1 MASRLELKVGAFV
14 VAGMVLLAVLMLQF
28 SKGSSVFRSSYTIYL
43 ESQDVGGLRER
54 AAVLMSGVQIGSVSS
69 ITLKDNGRSVL
80 VSLRIDGRHVI
91 YTNATFT
98 LEQAGFLGDQY
109 VAVQQREP
117 GTVAFKEGG
126 HAVAEKPFNIQ
137 EAARSAQV
145 LIKRVDEMA
154 LGLSDA
160 IADMRRLLLNE
171 STLTNVSAT
180 VQNLRLISERALNAL
195 DGVEQL
201 IGSNSPAIYHSTSN
215 LAVFSDELA
224 KAGANLN
231 ELVSTNGQDVTQ
243 AIKNIENSTE
253 TLKALMQDVQ
263 AGKGLAGALVK
274 DERIANDIAK
284 LTHNLSI
291 TSSNLNRLG
300 LWGILWKKKRGDFED
315 EQGPSVEDRVRSPK
329 ASNR

>member
-1 MASRLELKVGAFV
+1 MASRLEFKVGAFV
-14 VAGMVLLAVLMLQF
+14 LAGMALLAVLMLQF

-54 AAVLMSGVQIGSVSS
+54 AAVLMSGVQIGSVSA

-80 VSLRIDGRHVI
+80 VSLRIDGRQVI

-117 GTVAFKEGG
+117 GSVAFKEGG

-145 LIKRVDEMA
+145 LINRVDEMA

-160 IADMRRLLLNE
+160 IADMRRLVLNE
-171 STLTNVSAT
+171 ATLTNVTST
-180 VQNLRLISERALNAL
+180 VNNLRLISERALATL
-195 DGVEQL
+195 GGIEQL
-201 IGSNSPAIYHSTSN
+201 IGTNSPAVYHSTSN

-224 KAGANLN
+224 RAGASLN
-231 ELVSTNGQDVTQ
+231 ELVNTNGADVTQ
-243 AIKNIENSTE
+243 AIQNIEQSTE
-253 TLKALMQDVQ
+253 TLKAMLQDVQ
-263 AGKGLAGALVK
+263 SGKGLAGALVK

-284 LTHNLSI
+284 LTYNLSI

-300 LWGILWKKKRGDFED
+300 LWGILWKKKRAEAED
-315 EQGPSVEDRVRSPK
+315 VRGPELEERVRSPK
-329 ASNR
+329 AANR